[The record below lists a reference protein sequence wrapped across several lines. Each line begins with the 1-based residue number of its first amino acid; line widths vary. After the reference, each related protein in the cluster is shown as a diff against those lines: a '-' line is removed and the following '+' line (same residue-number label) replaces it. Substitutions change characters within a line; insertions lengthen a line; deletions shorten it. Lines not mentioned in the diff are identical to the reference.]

1 MGDLTDGPQGFSP
14 TEHAANRSAD
24 GSIGADGSID
34 TDGSIGVAGSIG
46 AAGGVVAGGS
56 QRNGS
61 SCREAPGSYVGP
73 SCGGTPHARA
83 RLERALLTGSV
94 FTDFSCALCL
104 FKLVSLKSEPL
115 LSLAVR
121 G

>member
-1 MGDLTDGPQGFSP
+1 MGDLTDSPQGFSP
-14 TEHAANRSAD
+14 TEHTANRGTD
-24 GSIGADGSID
+24 GSIGADGSIG
-34 TDGSIGVAGSIG
+34 TDGSIG
-46 AAGGVVAGGS
+46 AASRVVAGGS

-73 SCGGTPHARA
+73 SRGGTPRAWA
-83 RLERALLTGSV
+83 RLERDLLTGSV

-115 LSLAVR
+115 LSLR
-121 G
+121 